1 MGSVCLKSSDQIDN
15 KEMATNRIEEK
26 SEFPLDQE
34 NAAQTIQNNFHR
46 LRANRKLRNNLEEVI
61 SEKLKNNG
69 EKNIKIEPI
78 SIEEF
83 NENLNKNPKYS
94 ETYEELKNSLEDIPQ
109 NIDGEEITYFMP
121 PLKITNLD
129 TNDTE
134 YYSGSYNIKGE
145 LSGKGTL
152 IDKDKNIYHGNFKKN
167 MFNGKGILLNNNGDY
182 YFGNWKNGECDGEG
196 KLKVL
201 NHSTYEGD
209 FSQNKKNGKGIEHFD
224 DGSTYSGEYLNNLKH
239 GQGKFMLNNGAEYT
253 GEFKNDLFNGS
264 GEYIWPDGRSYKG
277 DFKDGQMNGKGVNR
291 FKDGSIYSGFYLN
304 GKKHG
309 NGMYTWPSGK
319 KYYGNWVNNEPH
331 GNGQFQ
337 IGPEKYNIV
346 FRFGKIITCK
356 GNKMDN
362 NNVEK
367 GDLVKFTKENVTN
380 LFDLRNEN
388 LYFCQKC
395 NYLID
400 NPVKCTNCNVNY
412 CSKCVEDE
420 NKHEIPCIQ
429 CQQTNYEKN
438 IELIQDLITN
448 IKVKCPVCFKDLSY
462 NDAINHRHENKN

>member
-1 MGSVCLKSSDQIDN
+1 MGSVCLGNNNEKIDP
-15 KEMATNRIEEK
+15 KEVATNRIEEK
-26 SEFPLDQE
+26 NEFQFNEE

-46 LRANRKLRNNLEEVI
+46 LRANKKLRNNLEEVI
-61 SEKLKNNG
+61 KEKLNNNG
-69 EKNIKIEPI
+69 EKNCEITPI
-78 SIEEF
+78 LIEEF
-83 NENLNKNPKYS
+83 NENLNKNPKYQ

-109 NIDGEEITYFMP
+109 NIDDEEITYNMP

-129 TNDTE
+129 TNDVE

-167 MFNGKGILLNNNGDY
+167 SFNGKGVLLNHNGDY
-182 YFGNWKNGECDGEG
+182 YFGNWKNGECEGEG

-239 GQGKFMLNNGAEYT
+239 GQGKYMFNNGAEYT
-253 GEFKNDLFNGS
+253 GQFKNDLYNGK
-264 GEYIWPDGRSYKG
+264 GEYTWPDGRTYKG

-291 FKDGSIYSGFYLN
+291 FNDGSIYSGYYLN

-309 NGMYTWPSGK
+309 TGIYTWPSGK

-331 GNGQFQ
+331 GNGKFV
-337 IGPEKYNIV
+337 IDPEEYNIV

-362 NNVEK
+362 NNNV
-367 GDLVKFTKENVTN
+367 GDLVKFSKNDIINIEN
-380 LFDLRNEN
+380 LRYEE
-388 LYFCQKC
+388 LYFCSKC
-395 NYLID
+395 NNLID
-400 NPVKCTNCNVNY
+400 NPVKCTNCNTNY

-420 NKHEIPCIQ
+420 NKQVISCDQ
-429 CQQTNYEKN
+429 CQHSNYEKN

-448 IKVKCPVCFKDLSY
+448 LKIKCPICFKELSY
-462 NDAINHRHENKN
+462 NEAIVHRHENKN